1 MHSAKWDHSVELAGK
16 TVGVIG
22 TGSTSIQI
30 IPQLQK
36 ICKKVIVFMR
46 SPTYVSPP
54 FGAGALSDQLAQDL
68 NKDVAHRQYAF
79 SEEQKKKFKED
90 PAYHLQFRK
99 TIEAEICALWQAYRQ
114 GGTLNNGFRTVIT
127 EEMHRRIGPGHERLK
142 QFIIPD
148 WSPGCRRISPGDGY
162 LEALTQP
169 NVECVYGEIE
179 KAMTTGLISK
189 GDNQEHNMDVLVCAT
204 GFQPGFRPPFPVT
217 NGTGHTVEQDWGD
230 GINMYFGISA
240 PR

>member
-1 MHSAKWDHSVELAGK
+1 MHSANWDHSVDLAGK

-36 ICKKVIVFMR
+36 ICKKVVVFMR
-46 SPTYVSPP
+46 SSTYISPP
-54 FGAGALSDQLAQDL
+54 FGTGALSATLAQDL
-68 NKDVAHRQYAF
+68 TKDVAVRQYEF
-79 SEEQKKKFKED
+79 TDEQKRKFKDD
-90 PAYHLQFRK
+90 PDYHLEFRK

-114 GGTLNNGFRTVIT
+114 NSDLNNGFRKVIVD
-127 EEMHRRIGPGHERLK
+127 EMHRRIGPGHEKLK
-142 QFIIPD
+142 AHIIPK

-162 LEALTQP
+162 LEALVQP

-179 KAMTTGLISK
+179 RVTPKAVVSK
-189 GDNQEHNMDVLVCAT
+189 EDVQVHNLDVLICAT
-204 GFQPGFRPPFPVT
+204 GFQPGFRPPFHVT
-217 NGTGHTVEQDWGD
+217 NGHGQTIEQDWGES
-230 GINMYFGISA
+230 INMYFGISA